1 MKQCRGGLA
10 LKNEIMAAASLT
22 AHVTPIDAGAPVAA
36 AGFLGEVPALALEDG
51 TVLLATPR
59 AEQRISAH
67 PDASILVAVA
77 SGDKF
82 ITGGDDG
89 RVVAASQDGGVQ
101 EIADEKGKWIDAL
114 AARGDGAIVWS
125 SAKNV
130 RARDKDGSVK
140 TFAAPSSV
148 RGLAF
153 MPKGYRIAIAH
164 YDGATLW
171 YPNAAASPDLF
182 KWKGSHLSITASP
195 DGRFLATAMQE
206 NALHAW
212 RVADQKDMR
221 MSGYPAKT
229 RSLSWSFDSHWL
241 ATSGADAA
249 IIWPFK
255 DKDGPINKAPLECG
269 ARQARVTQVA
279 FHPKS
284 LVVAQGYEDGLLLL
298 CRIPNGAEILVR
310 AAPKGGRAISALA
323 WDHAG
328 GRLLFGAAD
337 GAAGLLDMPA

>member
-1 MKQCRGGLA
+1 
-10 LKNEIMAAASLT
+10 MAAALLT
-22 AHVTPIDAGAPVAA
+22 AHITPLDAGAPVAA
-36 AGFLGEVPALALEDG
+36 AGFLGQIPALALEDG
-51 TVLLATPR
+51 SVLLATPG
-59 AEQRISAH
+59 AEQRFAAH

-77 SGDKF
+77 LGDKF

-89 RVVAASQDGGVQ
+89 RVVAVSQDCGVQ

-114 AARGDGAIVWS
+114 AARDDGSIAWS
-125 SAKNV
+125 SGKNV
-130 RARDKDGSVK
+130 RARDPTGAVK
-140 TFAAPSSV
+140 TVAAPSSV

-164 YDGATLW
+164 YDGASLW
-171 YPNAAASPDLF
+171 FPNAAAPPDLF

-212 RVADQKDMR
+212 RVADKKDMR

-255 DKDGPINKAPLECG
+255 DKEGPINKAPLECG

-284 LVVAQGYEDGLLLL
+284 LMVALGNEDGVVLL
-298 CRIPNGAEILVR
+298 CRIPDWADILVR
-310 AAPKGGRAISALA
+310 AAPKDARAVTALA
-323 WDHAG
+323 WDHTG
-328 GRLLFGAAD
+328 SRLLFGAAD
-337 GAAGLLDMPA
+337 GQAGLLAMPA

>member
-1 MKQCRGGLA
+1 
-10 LKNEIMAAASLT
+10 MAAVSLT
-22 AHVTPIDAGAPVAA
+22 ANVTPLDAGAPVAA
-36 AGFLGEVPALALEDG
+36 AGFLGQIPALALEDG
-51 TVLLATPR
+51 TVLLAKP
-59 AEQRISAH
+59 AAGQAIAAH
-67 PDASILVAVA
+67 PDAAILVAVTA
-77 SGDKF
+77 AGKF

-89 RVVAASQDGGVQ
+89 RVVIVSPDGATR

-114 AARGDGAIVWS
+114 AARTDGAIAWS
-125 SAKNV
+125 CGKNV
-130 RARDKDGSVK
+130 RARDHTGGIK

-164 YDGATLW
+164 YDGASLW
-171 YPNAAASPDLF
+171 FPNAAAPPDSF
-182 KWKGSHLSITASP
+182 KWKGSHLSITVSP
-195 DGRFLATAMQE
+195 DGRFLVTSMQE
-206 NALHAW
+206 NTLHAW
-212 RVADQKDMR
+212 RAADKKDMR

-229 RSLSWSFDSHWL
+229 RSLSWSFDGHWL

-255 DKDGPINKAPLECG
+255 DKEGPISKAPLECG
-269 ARQARVTQVA
+269 ARQVKVTSVA

-298 CRIPNGAEILVR
+298 CRIPDGAEILVR
-310 AAPKGGRAISALA
+310 AAPEGGRAISALA
-323 WDHAG
+323 WDDT
-328 GRLLFGAAD
+328 GRGLLFGTAD

>member
-1 MKQCRGGLA
+1 MVPPA
-10 LKNEIMAAASLT
+10 VSIT
-22 AHVTPIDAGAPVAA
+22 AYVTPLDAGAPVAA
-36 AGFLGEVPALALEDG
+36 AGFVGNVPALALDDG
-51 TVLLATPR
+51 TVLLATPE
-59 AEQRISAH
+59 AEQRIPAH
-67 PDASILVAVA
+67 PGGSILVAVA
-77 SGDKF
+77 SGHTF

-89 RVVAASQDGGVQ
+89 HVMAASRDGDVQ

-114 AARGDGAIVWS
+114 AARDDGAIAWS
-125 SAKNV
+125 SGKNV
-130 RARDKDGSVK
+130 RARDTAGGIK

-171 YPNAAASPDLF
+171 FPNAAAPPDHF
-182 KWKGSHLSITASP
+182 KWKGSHLSIAASP

-212 RVADQKDMR
+212 RVADKKDMR

-229 RSLSWSFDSHWL
+229 RSLSWSCDGHWL

-249 IIWPFK
+249 VIWPFK

-269 ARQARVTQVA
+269 VRGAKVTCVA

-298 CRIPNGAEILVR
+298 CRIPDGAEILVR
-310 AAPKGGRAISALA
+310 AAPEGGRAISALA
-323 WDHAG
+323 WEDTG
-328 GRLLFGAAD
+328 RRLLFGAAD

>member
-1 MKQCRGGLA
+1 
-10 LKNEIMAAASLT
+10 MAAASLT

>member
-1 MKQCRGGLA
+1 VTREHGRGLA
-10 LKNEIMAAASLT
+10 S
-22 AHVTPIDAGAPVAA
+22 HVTPLDAGAPVAA
-36 AGFLGEVPALALEDG
+36 AGFLGQIPALAFDDG
-51 TVLLATPR
+51 TVLLATPA
-59 AEQRISAH
+59 AEQRIAAH
-67 PDASILVAVA
+67 PDAAILVAVTA
-77 SGDKF
+77 GDKF

-114 AARGDGAIVWS
+114 AARGDGTIAWS
-125 SAKNV
+125 SGKNV
-130 RARDKDGSVK
+130 RARDPAGAIK

-171 YPNAAASPDLF
+171 FPNATAPPDLF
-182 KWKGSHLSITASP
+182 KWKGSHLLITVSP
-195 DGRFLATAMQE
+195 DGRFLVTAMQE

-212 RVADQKDMR
+212 RVADKKDMR

-229 RSLSWSFDSHWL
+229 HSLSWSFDGHWL

-255 DKDGPINKAPLECG
+255 DKEGPINKAPLECG
-269 ARQARVTQVA
+269 VRGAKVTCVA

-298 CRIPNGAEILVR
+298 CRIPDAAEILVR
-310 AAPKGGRAISALA
+310 AAPEGGGAISALA
-323 WDHAG
+323 WDDKG

-337 GAAGLLDMPA
+337 GTAGLLAMPA

>member
-1 MKQCRGGLA
+1 
-10 LKNEIMAAASLT
+10 MAAASLA
-22 AHVTPIDAGAPVAA
+22 AHVTLLDAGAPVGA
-36 AGFLGEVPALALEDG
+36 AGFLGQIPALALDDG
-51 TVLLATPR
+51 NVLLVAPHGQVR
-59 AEQRISAH
+59 VAAH
-67 PDASILVAVA
+67 PNAAILVAA
-77 SGDKF
+77 TAGDRF

-89 RVVAASQDGGVQ
+89 RAVAVSQDGGIH

-114 AARGDGAIVWS
+114 ATRGDGAIAWS
-125 SAKNV
+125 TGKNV
-130 RARDKDGSVK
+130 RSRARAGAIK

-171 YPNAAASPDLF
+171 FPNAAAPPDHF
-182 KWKGSHLSITASP
+182 KWKGSHLSVTVSP
-195 DGRFLATAMQE
+195 DGRFVATAMQE

-212 RVADQKDMR
+212 RIADKKDMR

-229 RSLSWSFDSHWL
+229 RSLSWSFDGHWL

-249 IIWPFK
+249 VIWPFK
-255 DKDGPINKAPLECG
+255 DKDGPIDKAPLECG
-269 ARQARVTQVA
+269 ARGAKVTCVA

-298 CRIPNGAEILVR
+298 CRLPDGAEILVR
-310 AAPKGGRAISALA
+310 AAPGGGRAISALA
-323 WDHAG
+323 WDETG
-328 GRLLFGAAD
+328 RRLLFGAAD
-337 GAAGLLDMPA
+337 GAAGLLPMPG

>member
-1 MKQCRGGLA
+1 
-10 LKNEIMAAASLT
+10 MAAASL
-22 AHVTPIDAGAPVAA
+22 AAQVTPLDARAPVAA
-36 AGFLGEVPALALEDG
+36 VAFLEQVPALALGDG
-51 TVLLATPR
+51 TVLLATPGTER
-59 AEQRISAH
+59 RIAAH
-67 PDASILVAVA
+67 PDGTILVAVG

-82 ITGGDDG
+82 ITGGDDC
-89 RVVAASQDGGVQ
+89 RVVAASQDGGVR

-114 AARGDGAIVWS
+114 AARDDGSIGWS
-125 SAKNV
+125 SGKNV
-130 RARDKDGSVK
+130 RSRDPAGGIK
-140 TFAAPSSV
+140 TFVAPSSV

-153 MPKGYRIAIAH
+153 MAKGYRIAIPH
-164 YDGATLW
+164 YDGASLW
-171 YPNAAASPDLF
+171 FPNAAAPPDLF

-212 RVADQKDMR
+212 RVADKKDMR

-229 RSLSWSFDSHWL
+229 RSLSWSFDGHWL

-255 DKDGPINKAPLECG
+255 DKDGPIDKAPLECG
-269 ARQARVTQVA
+269 VRRAKVTCVA

-284 LVVAQGYEDGLLLL
+284 LVVAQGYEDGVVFL
-298 CRIPNGAEILVR
+298 CRIPDGAEILVR
-310 AAPKGGRAISALA
+310 ASPEGGRAISALA

-328 GRLLFGAAD
+328 GKLLFGAAD
-337 GAAGLLDMPA
+337 GTAGLLDMPA

>member
-1 MKQCRGGLA
+1 
-10 LKNEIMAAASLT
+10 MAAASLLA
-22 AHVTPIDAGAPVAA
+22 AHVTLLIAGAPVAT
-36 AGFLGEVPALALEDG
+36 AGFLGKIPALALDDG
-51 TVLLATPR
+51 TVLLVTPGG
-59 AEQRISAH
+59 QRRITAH
-67 PDASILVAVA
+67 PGASILVAVA

-89 RVVAASQDGGVQ
+89 RVVAVSADGAVQ

-114 AARGDGAIVWS
+114 DARDDGSIAWS
-125 SAKNV
+125 SGKNV
-130 RARDKDGSVK
+130 RSRDPAGGIK
-140 TFAAPSSV
+140 TLTAPSSV

-153 MPKGYRIAIAH
+153 MAKGYRLAIAH

-171 YPNAAASPDLF
+171 FPNAAAPPDHF
-182 KWKGSHLSITASP
+182 NWKGSHLAITASP
-195 DGRFLATAMQE
+195 DGRFLATSMQE

-212 RVADQKDMR
+212 RVADKKDMR

-229 RSLSWSFDSHWL
+229 RSLSWSFDGHWL

-255 DKDGPINKAPLECG
+255 DKDGPIDKAPLECG
-269 ARQARVTQVA
+269 VRGAKVTCVA

-298 CRIPNGAEILVR
+298 CRIPDGAEILVR
-310 AAPKGGRAISALA
+310 AAPKDARAITAIA

-328 GRLLFGAAD
+328 RRLLFGAAN
-337 GAAGLLDMPA
+337 GAAGVLDMPA